1 MPVLYLSNDLV
12 WRKPQRISSVA
23 STLGIIPMCLKSGK
37 RDNLFILRWSEDESN
52 CYFESAIL
60 PPKKALVMDMLGIS
74 KWYEE
79 NPIARIIV
87 NAIPYAGGS
96 LDVALSSKWNKYN
109 NDRIIE
115 MLEKLEAELA
125 DLKNSTLGI
134 RVAESEVF
142 FDLIRQIAPVV
153 TQSRCPETRTGY
165 ARIIRSALTRS
176 ESIPD
181 LEDMVRQISDFREKD
196 IICLRYLKQLYDSG
210 QIVSGTVLSQTIKEF
225 RLTPIEFESLLSRYE
240 NLGLLDHPRN
250 RITGRGNIAFEKSR
264 LFDKMVDLLGL

>member
-1 MPVLYLSNDLV
+1 
-12 WRKPQRISSVA
+12 
-23 STLGIIPMCLKSGK
+23 
-37 RDNLFILRWSEDESN
+37 
-52 CYFESAIL
+52 
-60 PPKKALVMDMLGIS
+60 MDMLSIS
-74 KWYEE
+74 KWYED

-125 DLKNSTLGI
+125 DLKHSTLAL
-134 RVAESEVF
+134 RVADSEVF

-153 TQSRCPETRTGY
+153 THSRCSETRTGY

-176 ESIPD
+176 ETFLD

-196 IICLRYLKQLYDSG
+196 IICLRCLKKLYDSG
-210 QIVSGTVLSQTIKEF
+210 QIVCGTVLSQTIEEL
-225 RLTPIEFESLLSRYE
+225 RLTPIEFESLLFRYE

-250 RITGRGNIAFEKSR
+250 MLVGRGNIGFEKTR
-264 LFDKMVDLLGL
+264 LFDKTIELLGL